1 MNYVNFNNFQPSS
14 ANTFSKEDARVA
26 ILMVET
32 KNSKAAEKMVAN
44 LDETNNQLKDIV
56 ALVENK
62 LAILDALKVAKA
74 NNELKALNEAYEAA
88 KAENLES
95 FEFKGQTFK
104 VINESVETQ
113 VEEKFRYTEDDI
125 NTLYGFYGTLET
137 NFKKKDVER
146 MYTEGVDG
154 LMKAYKISEKVAIAI
169 LDSKVG
175 RHMADMI
182 YSKIAT
188 DAVDALAK
196 YFGSGAR
203 VWNYITSMIRL
214 EESLVFE
221 AGDHE
226 VGMANGQLADIVKNA
241 QELMSKI
248 GTTEKDIPGW
258 IQDHISQSQNYI
270 NQANSNYHEL
280 EESALSTISEKE
292 VWVWDAVGVQLEAL
306 REKLNQLLKKSD
318 DEKWTSTLKKAL
330 KQLSDLDNTLSQ
342 ADDKLG
348 KVLVTEAASNT
359 WGTYSTPDGANV
371 AKAIDKAYTKFS
383 NDVSKAFDTFK
394 SVVRDYSVG
403 SKKELGNKS
412 GFNDTEGEASITFA
426 IKDLLAKTFD
436 IDTKNMYYDAFWM
449 FESIKINE
457 AYDVELFWK
466 GLSGEDKKIGRF
478 LVSKKD
484 YEALENDFGSEVEFD
499 LYDDKASGKTVKFN
513 DVVSAMKNTKYGKT
527 AMKESVEEALKSD
540 SPNDVITIQLDMAWD
555 PADEKEAKAA
565 FKKYKIK
572 VVSLLKSTG
581 EPGTYDVTGKKKDI
595 LAYLQSEFYEM
606 DDETIEEYYPELLES
621 FGSSAMGLSKAQT
634 KKVAET
640 LAKAISKNDGVNC
653 TVNAKTLEEDSFD
666 LDIDG
671 ELGAAGSYNIYD
683 DGSVVNHAVT
693 PNEIYGNYKSTVEE
707 FVRGLKKPIYESVIL
722 EEAKEI
728 EVSLRYARLAND
740 VFDDMYRRLGKKTS
754 TNTFK
759 MNSDDL
765 ADDFLQSLI
774 DAGVPQ
780 DEIYEG
786 YRPMTD
792 EEKAEKRR
800 KEYQLKRLRDADKK
814 SAELKRLK
822 DLQSKMHQDRLKKSN
837 Q

>member
-32 KNSKAAEKMVAN
+32 KNPKAAEKMVAN

-62 LAILDALKVAKA
+62 LAILDALKVARA
-74 NNELKALNEAYEAA
+74 NNEFKALNEAYEAA

-104 VINESVETQ
+104 VINESKEEQ

-214 EESLVFE
+214 EESLMTE

-258 IQDHISQSQNYI
+258 IQDHISQAQNYI

-280 EESALSTISEKE
+280 EES
-292 VWVWDAVGVQLEAL
+292 VDVNEAWIGPFQFNDKMSD
-306 REKLNQLLKKSD
+306 EELKKMYDDALNGYANWQKGLTHPKSD
-318 DEKWTSTLKKAL
+318 YKKAYQEIAKIL
-330 KQLSDLDNTLSQ
+330 K
-342 ADDKLG
+342 ARG
-348 KVLVTEAASNT
+348 VKV
-359 WGTYSTPDGANV
+359 D
-371 AKAIDKAYTKFS
+371 
-383 NDVSKAFDTFK
+383 
-394 SVVRDYSVG
+394 
-403 SKKELGNKS
+403 
-412 GFNDTEGEASITFA
+412 
-426 IKDLLAKTFD
+426 
-436 IDTKNMYYDAFWM
+436 
-449 FESIKINE
+449 
-457 AYDVELFWK
+457 
-466 GLSGEDKKIGRF
+466 
-478 LVSKKD
+478 
-484 YEALENDFGSEVEFD
+484 
-499 LYDDKASGKTVKFN
+499 
-513 DVVSAMKNTKYGKT
+513 
-527 AMKESVEEALKSD
+527 ESVEEALKSD
-540 SPNDVITIQLDMAWD
+540 SPNDVITIDLDMAWD

-572 VVSLLKSTG
+572 VDGTG
-581 EPGTYDVTGKKKDI
+581 EPGTYEVTGKKKDI

-606 DDETIEEYYPELLES
+606 EDETIEEYYPELLES
-621 FGSSAMGLSKAQT
+621 YGSGMGLSKVQT

-640 LAKAISKNDGVNC
+640 LAKAISKHDGVNC

-707 FVRGLKKPIYESVIL
+707 FIRGLKKPIYESVTTN
-722 EEAKEI
+722 EAKEI

-765 ADDFLQSLI
+765 ADDFTQSLL
-774 DAGVPQ
+774 DAGIPQ
-780 DEIYEG
+780 EEIYEG
-786 YRPMTD
+786 WRPMTD
-792 EEKAEKRR
+792 EEKAEKQR
-800 KEYQLKRLRDADKK
+800 KDQQLKRLRAADKK
-814 SAELKRLK
+814 SADSKRLR
-822 DLQSKMHQDRLKKSN
+822 DLQTKMHQDRLKKSN
-837 Q
+837 K

>member
-14 ANTFSKEDARVA
+14 ANTFSREDARVA

-32 KNSKAAEKMVAN
+32 KNPKAAEKMVAN
-44 LDETNNQLKDIV
+44 LDETNNQLKDII

-74 NNELKALNEAYEAA
+74 NNELKALNEAYETA

-95 FEFKGQTFK
+95 FEFNGQTFK
-104 VINESVETQ
+104 VINESKEEQ

-203 VWNYITSMIRL
+203 VWNYITSMVRL
-214 EESLVFE
+214 EESLDLSIEINEKEYSEEERKEMAKNGEALPDGSFPIADKTDLENAIQAYGRASNQSAAAKHIVKRAKSLGLEDMIPTTADFQKSLNE

-258 IQDHISQSQNYI
+258 IQDHISQAQNYI

-280 EESALSTISEKE
+280 EESVI
-292 VWVWDAVGVQLEAL
+292 DEAY
-306 REKLNQLLKKSD
+306 D
-318 DEKWTSTLKKAL
+318 
-330 KQLSDLDNTLSQ
+330 
-342 ADDKLG
+342 
-348 KVLVTEAASNT
+348 
-359 WGTYSTPDGANV
+359 WGTYNTPEGSAV
-371 AKAIDKAYTKFS
+371 AKVIDKAYNKFS
-383 NDVSKAFDTFK
+383 SEVSKAFNAFK
-394 SVVRDYSVG
+394 TTVKDYSTG
-403 SKKELGNKS
+403 SKRELGDKS
-412 GFNDTEGEASITFA
+412 GFNDSEGQSSIAYGIRTILNNVFEINTQHIYVNADWMYESRDTEV
-426 IKDLLAKTFD
+426 
-436 IDTKNMYYDAFWM
+436 
-449 FESIKINE
+449 NE
-457 AYDVELFWK
+457 
-466 GLSGEDKKIGRF
+466 
-478 LVSKKD
+478 
-484 YEALENDFGSEVEFD
+484 
-499 LYDDKASGKTVKFN
+499 TVK
-513 DVVSAMKNTKYGKT
+513 SA
-527 AMKESVEEALKSD
+527 
-540 SPNDVITIQLDMAWD
+540 SPNDVIIIDLDMAWD
-555 PADEKEAKAA
+555 DSNKEEDKAAKAA

-572 VVSLLKSTG
+572 VNGTG
-581 EPGTYDVTGKKKDI
+581 EPGTYEVTGKKKDI

-606 DDETIEEYYPELLES
+606 DDEDIKEFYPELLES
-621 FGSSAMGLSKAQT
+621 YGSGMGLSKVQT

-707 FVRGLKKPIYESVIL
+707 FIRGLKKPIYESVTTN
-722 EEAKEI
+722 EAKEI

-765 ADDFLQSLI
+765 ADDFTQSLL
-774 DAGVPQ
+774 DAGIPQ
-780 DEIYEG
+780 EEIYEG
-786 YRPMTD
+786 WRPMTD
-792 EEKAEKRR
+792 EEKAEKQR
-800 KEYQLKRLRDADKK
+800 KDQQLKRLRAADKK
-814 SAELKRLK
+814 SADSKRLR
-822 DLQSKMHQDRLKKSN
+822 DLQTKMHQDRLKKSN
-837 Q
+837 K

>member
-32 KNSKAAEKMVAN
+32 KNPKAAEKMVAN

-62 LAILDALKVAKA
+62 LAILDALKVSRA

-104 VINESVETQ
+104 VINESKEEQ

-203 VWNYITSMIRL
+203 VWNYITSMVRL
-214 EESLVFE
+214 EESLMTE

-280 EESALSTISEKE
+280 EESTE
-292 VWVWDAVGVQLEAL
+292 VNEMKKPKTWD
-306 REKLNQLLKKSD
+306 
-318 DEKWTSTLKKAL
+318 
-330 KQLSDLDNTLSQ
+330 SQ
-342 ADDKLG
+342 FAM
-348 KVLVTEAASNT
+348 
-359 WGTYSTPDGANV
+359 
-371 AKAIDKAYTKFS
+371 KAIDAYEAGEFDPEDDKSLADWEKEYNGGKKPNPGFDTYNIIAYALMTGKKPDGTPIKESVEVNEAEVDLWTAIETDFTQLYSKLNDLAEETTDPKWRKAIEGIISGLDGVETKISQASNKLGVIPVYEAWIGPFQFNDKMSDEELKKMYDDALSGYANWQKGLQHPKSDYKKAYQEIEKIL
-383 NDVSKAFDTFK
+383 KA
-394 SVVRDYSVG
+394 RG
-403 SKKELGNKS
+403 
-412 GFNDTEGEASITFA
+412 
-426 IKDLLAKTFD
+426 
-436 IDTKNMYYDAFWM
+436 
-449 FESIKINE
+449 
-457 AYDVELFWK
+457 
-466 GLSGEDKKIGRF
+466 
-478 LVSKKD
+478 
-484 YEALENDFGSEVEFD
+484 
-499 LYDDKASGKTVKFN
+499 VKV
-513 DVVSAMKNTKYGKT
+513 D
-527 AMKESVEEALKSD
+527 ESVEEALKSS
-540 SPNDVITIQLDMAWD
+540 SPNDVITIDLDMAWD
-555 PADEKEAKAA
+555 DSNPEEDKAAKAA

-572 VVSLLKSTG
+572 VNSLLKYTG
-581 EPGTYDVTGKKKDI
+581 EPGTYEVTGKKKDI

-606 DDETIEEYYPELLES
+606 DDEAIEEYYPELLES
-621 FGSSAMGLSKAQT
+621 YGNEMGLSKVQT

-707 FVRGLKKPIYESVIL
+707 FIRGLRKPIYESVTAN
-722 EEAKEI
+722 EAKEI

-765 ADDFLQSLI
+765 ADDFTQSLL
-774 DAGVPQ
+774 DAGIPQ
-780 DEIYEG
+780 EEIY
-786 YRPMTD
+786 
-792 EEKAEKRR
+792 
-800 KEYQLKRLRDADKK
+800 
-814 SAELKRLK
+814 
-822 DLQSKMHQDRLKKSN
+822 
-837 Q
+837 

>member
-32 KNSKAAEKMVAN
+32 KNPKAAEKMVAN

-62 LAILDALKVAKA
+62 LAILDALKMAKA
-74 NNELKALNEAYEAA
+74 NNELKALNEAYESA

-113 VEEKFRYTEDDI
+113 VEEKFKYTEDDI

-146 MYTEGVDG
+146 MYTEGVEG

-169 LDSKVG
+169 LDSRVG

-214 EESLVFE
+214 EESLVSE

-248 GTTEKDIPGW
+248 GTAEKDIPGW

-280 EESALSTISEKE
+280 EEGVIVEAKFTKDKLLKLISKQHDAEITVKGKTYIIYNPDSNNDDNTAMWGKDTIKALNSDGDEFEFKYSDIDAFNESVVNEAEVDLWTSIETDFTQLYSKLNDLAEETTDSKWRKAIQGIISGLDGVESKISQASNRLGVIPVYE
-292 VWVWDAVGVQLEAL
+292 AWIGPFQFNDKMSDEELKKMYDDAVSGYANWQKGL
-306 REKLNQLLKKSD
+306 QHPKSD
-318 DEKWTSTLKKAL
+318 YKKAYQEIAKIL
-330 KQLSDLDNTLSQ
+330 KGRGVKIDESIEINEMKKPKTWDSQ
-342 ADDKLG
+342 FAM
-348 KVLVTEAASNT
+348 
-359 WGTYSTPDGANV
+359 
-371 AKAIDKAYTKFS
+371 KAIDAYEAGEFDPDDDKS
-383 NDVSKAFDTFK
+383 LSDWEKEYNGGKKPNPGFDTYNIIAYALMTGK
-394 SVVRDYSVG
+394 KPDG
-403 SKKELGNKS
+403 SP
-412 GFNDTEGEASITFA
+412 
-426 IKDLLAKTFD
+426 IK
-436 IDTKNMYYDAFWM
+436 
-449 FESIKINE
+449 ESI
-457 AYDVELFWK
+457 
-466 GLSGEDKKIGRF
+466 
-478 LVSKKD
+478 
-484 YEALENDFGSEVEFD
+484 
-499 LYDDKASGKTVKFN
+499 
-513 DVVSAMKNTKYGKT
+513 
-527 AMKESVEEALKSD
+527 EEALKSET
-540 SPNDVITIQLDMAWD
+540 PNEVITIELDMAWD
-555 PADEKEAKAA
+555 DLDKEEDKAAKAA

-572 VVSLLKSTG
+572 VVPMSLG
-581 EPGTYDVTGKKKDI
+581 RGNQDIRQEGTFEVTGKKKDI

-606 DDETIEEYYPELLES
+606 DADAIEEYYPELLES
-621 FGSSAMGLSKAQT
+621 FGSAMGLSKAQT

-671 ELGAAGSYNIYD
+671 ELGAAGSYNIYQ
-683 DGSVVNHAVT
+683 DGSIVNHAVT

-707 FVRGLKKPIYESVIL
+707 FVRGLKKPIYESVVL

-759 MNSDDL
+759 MNSNDL
-765 ADDFLQSLI
+765 ADDFMQSLV
-774 DAGVPQ
+774 DAGIPQ
-780 DEIYEG
+780 EEIY
-786 YRPMTD
+786 
-792 EEKAEKRR
+792 
-800 KEYQLKRLRDADKK
+800 
-814 SAELKRLK
+814 
-822 DLQSKMHQDRLKKSN
+822 
-837 Q
+837 